1 MIFDRMERHPG
12 ARFLL
17 VLACLVVVVAG
28 LKAAKPI
35 MVPFALALFLAIVSM
50 PIMFGLRMRRVPAPI
65 AIFLTVLT
73 DVLVFGLVILLGAN
87 SMGDLTQKL
96 PRYRVAV
103 IDLVNDW
110 ERWLADRGLI
120 ESEYFDN
127 FFDPASVFDL
137 LQQGFQVAA
146 SVFAQAFI
154 VAIIIV
160 FVLAEATIFPFK
172 FQAILGHDRTSRMR
186 ITRTI
191 TEVQAYL
198 GIKTVI
204 SLATGLLAGL
214 LCWATGLD
222 FPVLLGLVA
231 FALNFIPTIGSI
243 IAAAPAMVL
252 ALILYDWPWMLLV
265 GLGYLSINMVFGQIL
280 EPNVMGRRMGLSTLV
295 VVLSLLFWGWL
306 WGPVGAL
313 LSVPLTMVLK
323 IALENTPDLR
333 WIAILLDK
341 SPPQAR
347 AAEES
352 ASRPVDAEG
361 EAAPVESR
369 VAEEVGAASTG
380 TRAQGA
386 AG

>member
-1 MIFDRMERHPG
+1 
-12 ARFLL
+12 
-17 VLACLVVVVAG
+17 
-28 LKAAKPI
+28 
-35 MVPFALALFLAIVSM
+35 
-50 PIMFGLRMRRVPAPI
+50 
-65 AIFLTVLT
+65 
-73 DVLVFGLVILLGAN
+73 
-87 SMGDLTQKL
+87 
-96 PRYRVAV
+96 
-103 IDLVNDW
+103 
-110 ERWLADRGLI
+110 
-120 ESEYFDN
+120 
-127 FFDPASVFDL
+127 
-137 LQQGFQVAA
+137 VAA
-146 SVFAQAFI
+146 SVFTQAFI
-154 VAIIIV
+154 VAIIVV

-172 FQAILGHDRTSRMR
+172 FQAILGHDRASRMR

-231 FALNFIPTIGSI
+231 FVLNFIPTIGSI

-265 GLGYLSINMVFGQIL
+265 GLGYLSINTVFGQIL

-347 AAEES
+347 MTPEEAAEL
-352 ASRPVDAEG
+352 RPGADTPEG
-361 EAAPVESR
+361 PVEH
-369 VAEEVGAASTG
+369 AATPA
-380 TRAQGA
+380 RAQGA